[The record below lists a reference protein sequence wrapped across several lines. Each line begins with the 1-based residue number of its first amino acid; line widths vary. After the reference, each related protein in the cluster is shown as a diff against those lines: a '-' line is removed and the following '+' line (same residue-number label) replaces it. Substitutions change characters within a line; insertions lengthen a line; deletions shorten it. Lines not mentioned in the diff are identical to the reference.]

1 MHMRTST
8 GRLMWNLRIK
18 RYKNRKGSNLQQG
31 ISVDNADSMNEMIE
45 RMFSAVRQSMKDE
58 RDKIVNTIKA
68 DVNSSK
74 QKALMKMQ

>member
-1 MHMRTST
+1 M
-8 GRLMWNLRIK
+8 
-18 RYKNRKGSNLQQG
+18 
-31 ISVDNADSMNEMIE
+31 DNADSMNEMIE

-58 RDKIVNTIKA
+58 RDKIVTTIKA

>member
-1 MHMRTST
+1 M
-8 GRLMWNLRIK
+8 
-18 RYKNRKGSNLQQG
+18 
-31 ISVDNADSMNEMIE
+31 DNADSMNEMIE

-74 QKALMKMQ
+74 QKALTKMK

>member
-1 MHMRTST
+1 M
-8 GRLMWNLRIK
+8 
-18 RYKNRKGSNLQQG
+18 
-31 ISVDNADSMNEMIE
+31 DNADSMNEMIE

-74 QKALMKMQ
+74 QKALTKMQ